1 MTRKCVVCGKEFE
14 LKRTSDSLKGQSI
27 TCSQG
32 CATTLK
38 FKNGNP
44 FSDKSCREKAS
55 QTYMERTGYDHPMHN
70 PEVVLKIKLKYRSRQ
85 CGEFHRYIELVV
97 VLDRY

>member
-1 MTRKCVVCGKEFE
+1 MCGKEFE

-55 QTYMERTGYDHPMHN
+55 QTYMGRTGYDHPMHN